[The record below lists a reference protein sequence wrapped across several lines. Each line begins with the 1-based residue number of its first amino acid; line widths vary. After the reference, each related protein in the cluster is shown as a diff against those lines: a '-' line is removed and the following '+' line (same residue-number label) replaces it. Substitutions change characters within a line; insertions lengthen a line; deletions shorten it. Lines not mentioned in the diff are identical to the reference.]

1 MFCNERATVD
11 QYLTQHPGAPIPT
24 DNTVDAELS
33 RYWGL
38 DRLIDLHPAA
48 GAEPRDHLQLLQ
60 NGLRELEVVLRE
72 LELDQPNHGRAN
84 RDQNQD
90 QSRRSASVSGARSA
104 VLAAALAR
112 RADGLAMRVQRSV
125 SSSDSDSLQDDESG
139 WSTSASSSS
148 SSSVS
153 SRRRPPSPRHPS
165 PQPLSPRGLQL
176 PTESEITTASLE
188 VSSSHPEAA
197 ASRSTRTRSVY
208 SSNGSDSDLLTEIH
222 RGVQLKP
229 VASTATPDAGA
240 GRWPANGTHGVR
252 HARSTPDL
260 SSAGMNVH
268 THRKLSFAC

>member
-24 DNTVDAELS
+24 DGNVDAELA

-38 DRLIDLHPAA
+38 DRLIDLHTAA
-48 GAEPRDHLQLLQ
+48 GAEPRDHPQPPQEVHWTDRLHELVQQ
-60 NGLRELEVVLRE
+60 HRELQR
-72 LELDQPNHGRAN
+72 RAEEN
-84 RDQNQD
+84 RNQHQN
-90 QSRRSASVSGARSA
+90 QSRRSVSVRGGPSA
-104 VLAAALAR
+104 ELAAALAR

-153 SRRRPPSPRHPS
+153 SRRRPPSPRPPS
-165 PQPLSPRGLQL
+165 PRPLSPRGLQL

-188 VSSSHPEAA
+188 VSSSQAA
-197 ASRSTRTRSVY
+197 ASRSTRTRSVH
-208 SSNGSDSDLLTEIH
+208 SSNGSHSDLLTEIH

-260 SSAGMNVH
+260 SSVGMNVH